1 MGFAMRAP
9 CRCQRERTP
18 GFRHMTWSERSEDT
32 HDLAAADRELAS
44 GDDDLHALHQMI
56 ATLEPINR
64 ALILLY
70 LEGYG
75 QEEIAELIGLTA
87 TNVATRIGRIKQ
99 QLQRDHAATEKSS

>member
-1 MGFAMRAP
+1 MNVAISAHRGSARRIVDALPIDEFGM
-9 CRCQRERTP
+9 
-18 GFRHMTWSERSEDT
+18 
-32 HDLAAADRELAS
+32 DLAAADRELAS
-44 GDDDLHALHQMI
+44 GDDDLHALHQLI

-75 QEEIAELIGLTA
+75 QDEIAEMIGLSA

-99 QLQRDHAATEKSS
+99 QLQREHAAAEKLS